1 LKLCAKRRIELY
13 PIQHDFVV
21 CPDRFTAMVAGIGS
35 GKSFAG
41 AVKGLLHCNEP
52 TVGLVVA
59 PSYPMLRDATWRS
72 YQEVCGDAITKFNK
86 GEFLANIGQAEVL
99 FRSADSPDR
108 LRGPNID
115 WAHIDEAGLCPRQT
129 WEIVIGRLRG
139 HGKAGPCWITSTPK
153 GRNWLYEIISQ
164 LTLFRA
170 HTRDNPY
177 IAREFVESLEA
188 AYSGLFAKQELAG
201 EFVGFEGLVYEE
213 FDRNRHIQRRA
224 GPWAQIIMGTDEGYT
239 NPAVHL
245 VIGLDNDGRG
255 HVLEEFYMRRA
266 LQADV
271 VGAARELAD
280 RHQVGDVFVDPSA
293 AGLIAEMQASMSS
306 INERGGISRTW
317 VYPAVNA
324 VFEGIQAVK
333 AMLAIVG
340 DGRPRLTFDPSCAN
354 TIAEMESYCWK
365 QGRAGIRD
373 EPEKTNDHAMDALR
387 YGIMGTRAIEV
398 PPEGIYVYD
407 NRVNISPY

>member
-1 LKLCAKRRIELY
+1 MRLSANRRIELY
-13 PIQHDFVV
+13 SIQHDFVM

-35 GKSFAG
+35 GKSYAG
-41 AVKGLLHCNEP
+41 AVKALMHCDKP

-86 GEFLANIGQAEVL
+86 GEFLAHIGKAEVL

-129 WEIVIGRLRG
+129 WEIVIGRLRA

-153 GRNWLYEIISQ
+153 GRNWLYEIVSQ

-177 IAREFVESLEA
+177 IAREFVDSLEA
-188 AYSGLFAKQELAG
+188 AYTGLFAKQELAG
-201 EFVGFEGLVYEE
+201 EFVGFEGLVYDE
-213 FDRNRHIQRRA
+213 FDRNRHERRRT
-224 GPWAQIIMGTDEGYT
+224 GPWRQVIMGTDEGYS

-255 HVLEEFYMRRA
+255 HVLEEYYMRRA

-271 VGAARELAD
+271 VGAARELAH
-280 RHQVGDVFVDPSA
+280 RHRVGDVFADPSA
-293 AGLIAEMQASMSS
+293 AGLIAEMQEAGLS
-306 INERGGISRTW
+306 T
-317 VYPAVNA
+317 YPAVNA
-324 VFEGIQAVK
+324 VFDGIQLVK
-333 AMLAIVG
+333 SMLAIAG
-340 DGRPRLTFDPSCAN
+340 DGRPRLTFDPGCVN

-365 QGRAGIRD
+365 QGRSGIRD
-373 EPEKTNDHAMDALR
+373 EPEKANDHAMDALR

-407 NRVNISPY
+407 ERVNISPF